1 MKGRLKTPRFAERT
15 LSDGLQADERPTF
28 TIWRILCPAKP
39 F

>member
-1 MKGRLKTPRFAERT
+1 MKGRLKTSRFTERT